1 MELRNVLT
9 FLRVAELHSFSKAA
23 AQLGYSQATITVQIK
38 QLEQELNTSL
48 FDRIGRQI
56 RLTEHG
62 EQFIPYAS
70 ALLKAAQDAGNFL
83 TLDSIPSGKLRLA
96 TCDSLFADVMPPILL
111 DFARKYPQVETS
123 VHTDAQITQLFQMLH
138 RNEVDILFFMDKQ
151 INSTDWIKVLEH
163 PFPVVFVASVT
174 HPLANE
180 QHIPM
185 ERLLQEPML
194 LTTKDVSY
202 RYELDQLLASKG
214 FAPRPVLEA
223 GDTAVLAKLLL
234 QSKAI
239 SFLPQFTVQE
249 YIDAGKLCVL
259 STEVPQ
265 IEIWSQLVYHK
276 NKWVTKQMSCF
287 LELMKLHLDPKSI
300 QGSGEAL

>member
-1 MELRNVLT
+1 MELRNVIS

-38 QLEQELNTSL
+38 QLEQELNTTL

-62 EQFIPYAS
+62 EQFVPYAS
-70 ALLKAAQDAGNFL
+70 ALLKAAQDANNFL
-83 TLDSIPSGKLRLA
+83 ALDSAPSGKLRLA
-96 TCDSLFADVMPPILL
+96 TCESLFADVMPPILL

-123 VHTDAQITQLFQMLH
+123 VHTDAQITDLFQMLH

-163 PFPVVFVASVT
+163 PFPVVFVAST
-174 HPLANE
+174 AHPLAKE
-180 QHIPM
+180 SHISM

-202 RYELDQLLASKG
+202 RYELDQLLAAKG
-214 FAPRPVLEA
+214 LAPRPVLEA
-223 GDTAVLAKLLL
+223 GDTAVLAKMLL

-249 YIDAGKLCVL
+249 YIDLGKLCVL
-259 STEVPQ
+259 NTEVPQ
-265 IEIWSQLVYHK
+265 VEIWGQLVYHK
-276 NKWVTKQMSCF
+276 NKWLTKQMICF
-287 LELMKLHLDPKSI
+287 LDLMKAHLAP
-300 QGSGEAL
+300 EAI

>member
-1 MELRNVLT
+1 MELRNVIS

-38 QLEQELNTSL
+38 QLEQELNTTL

-62 EQFIPYAS
+62 EQFVPYAS
-70 ALLKAAQDAGNFL
+70 ALLKAAQDANNFL
-83 TLDSIPSGKLRLA
+83 ALDSAPSGKLRLA
-96 TCDSLFADVMPPILL
+96 TCESLFADVMPPILL
-111 DFARKYPQVETS
+111 NFARKYPQVETS
-123 VHTDAQITQLFQMLH
+123 VHTDAQITDLFQMLH

-151 INSTDWIKVLEH
+151 INSTAWIKVLEH
-163 PFPVVFVASVT
+163 PFPVVFVAST
-174 HPLANE
+174 AHPLAKESN
-180 QHIPM
+180 ISM

-202 RYELDQLLASKG
+202 RYELDQILAAKG
-214 FAPRPVLEA
+214 LSPRPVLEA
-223 GDTAVLAKLLL
+223 GDTAVLAKMLL

-249 YIDAGKLCVL
+249 YIDSGKLCVL
-259 STEVPQ
+259 NTEVPQ
-265 IEIWSQLVYHK
+265 VEIWGQLVYHK
-276 NKWVTKQMSCF
+276 NKWLTKQMTCF
-287 LELMKLHLDPKSI
+287 LDLMKAHLAP
-300 QGSGEAL
+300 A

>member
-1 MELRNVLT
+1 MELRNVMT

-23 AQLGYSQATITVQIK
+23 TQLGYSQATITVQIK

-62 EQFIPYAS
+62 EQFVPYAS
-70 ALLKAAQDAGNFL
+70 ALVKAAQDAGNFL
-83 TLDSIPSGKLRLA
+83 TLDAAPSGKLRLA
-96 TCDSLFADVMPPILL
+96 TCESLFADVMPPILL
-111 DFARKYPQVETS
+111 EFARKYPQVETS
-123 VHTDAQITQLFQMLH
+123 VHTDAQITVLFQMLH

-163 PFPVVFVASVT
+163 PFPVVFVASAT
-174 HPLANE
+174 HPLAKE
-180 QHIPM
+180 TRIPL

-202 RYELDQLLASKG
+202 RYELDQMLASKG
-214 FAPRPVLEA
+214 LTPRPVLEA

-239 SFLPQFTVQE
+239 SFLPQFAVQE
-249 YIDAGKLCVL
+249 YIDAGKLCIL
-259 STEVPQ
+259 STEAPQ
-265 IEIWSQLVYHK
+265 IEIWGQLVYHK
-276 NKWVTKQMSCF
+276 NKWVTKQMKYF
-287 LELMKLHLDPKSI
+287 LELMQAHLSPEFSQPTEEKH
-300 QGSGEAL
+300 

>member
-1 MELRNVLT
+1 MELRNVIS

-38 QLEQELNTSL
+38 QLEQELNTTL

-62 EQFIPYAS
+62 EQFVPYAS
-70 ALLKAAQDAGNFL
+70 ALLKAAQDANNFL
-83 TLDSIPSGKLRLA
+83 TLDSAPSGKLRLA
-96 TCDSLFADVMPPILL
+96 TCESLFADVMPPILL

-123 VHTDAQITQLFQMLH
+123 VHTDAQITDLFQMLH

-163 PFPVVFVASVT
+163 PFPVVFVAST
-174 HPLANE
+174 AHPLAKE
-180 QHIPM
+180 SHISM

-202 RYELDQLLASKG
+202 RYELDQLLAAKG
-214 FAPRPVLEA
+214 LAPRPVLEA
-223 GDTAVLAKLLL
+223 GDTAVLAKMLL

-249 YIDAGKLCVL
+249 YIDLGKLCVL
-259 STEVPQ
+259 NTEVPQ
-265 IEIWSQLVYHK
+265 VEIWGQLVYHK
-276 NKWVTKQMSCF
+276 NKWLTKQMICF
-287 LELMKLHLDPKSI
+287 LDLMKAHLAP
-300 QGSGEAL
+300 EAI

>member
-1 MELRNVLT
+1 MELRNVIS

-38 QLEQELNTSL
+38 QLEQELNTTL

-62 EQFIPYAS
+62 EQFVPYAS
-70 ALLKAAQDAGNFL
+70 ALLKAAQDANNFL
-83 TLDSIPSGKLRLA
+83 TLDSAPSGKLRLA
-96 TCDSLFADVMPPILL
+96 TCESLFADVMPPILL

-123 VHTDAQITQLFQMLH
+123 VHTDAQITDLFQMLH

-163 PFPVVFVASVT
+163 PFPVVFVAST
-174 HPLANE
+174 AHPLAKE
-180 QHIPM
+180 SHISM

-202 RYELDQLLASKG
+202 RYELDQLLAAKG
-214 FAPRPVLEA
+214 LAPRPVLEA
-223 GDTAVLAKLLL
+223 GDTAVLAKMLL

-249 YIDAGKLCVL
+249 YIDLGKLCVL
-259 STEVPQ
+259 NTEVPQ
-265 IEIWSQLVYHK
+265 VEIWGQLVYHK
-276 NKWVTKQMSCF
+276 NKWLTKQMICF
-287 LELMKLHLDPKSI
+287 LDLMKAHLAP
-300 QGSGEAL
+300 A

>member
-1 MELRNVLT
+1 MELRNVIS

-38 QLEQELNTSL
+38 QLEQELNTTL

-62 EQFIPYAS
+62 EQFVPYAS
-70 ALLKAAQDAGNFL
+70 ALLKAAQDANNFL
-83 TLDSIPSGKLRLA
+83 ALDSAPSGKLRLA
-96 TCDSLFADVMPPILL
+96 TCESLFADVMPPILL
-111 DFARKYPQVETS
+111 NFARKYPQVETS
-123 VHTDAQITQLFQMLH
+123 VHTDAQITDLFQMLH

-163 PFPVVFVASVT
+163 PFPVVFVAST
-174 HPLANE
+174 AHPLAKESN
-180 QHIPM
+180 ISM

-202 RYELDQLLASKG
+202 RYELDQILAAKG
-214 FAPRPVLEA
+214 LSPRPVLEA
-223 GDTAVLAKLLL
+223 GDTAVLAKMLL

-249 YIDAGKLCVL
+249 YIDSGKLCVL
-259 STEVPQ
+259 NTEVPQ
-265 IEIWSQLVYHK
+265 VEIWGQLVYHK
-276 NKWVTKQMSCF
+276 NKWLTKQMTCF
-287 LELMKLHLDPKSI
+287 LDLMKAHLAP
-300 QGSGEAL
+300 A